1 MTQLIDARFKY
12 TVPISKAEADDDGLY
27 LYGEAAGTEV
37 DKQQERMSPEA
48 IKAFAQ
54 QIKDRYVE
62 GTPIPY
68 VDEHDKSTSG
78 RGVLRHLGDVV
89 DGGITGNDHLWVKVR
104 LNEKNPAATFLYSQ
118 IVDEGKQF
126 GMSIQGSVL
135 EFVDEIAKSI
145 GQKVRTFK
153 SVVLDHIANTTK
165 PVWTPSL
172 GTVLNRAVIKALED
186 ESDGEEMTEEIVV
199 ESTKVTEETAT
210 GETPVEET
218 TVVEATTTEE
228 TPVVAAA
235 ETPATETP
243 AVNTLESKVDALVS
257 GVAALIEA
265 LKPQTPAPITVE
277 RSEPETTE
285 PVVSKSEVDRIA
297 DLEAELATLKQK
309 SSTPTPPMI
318 SKAQNDEFEGL
329 LKSMSPQERLRMALA
344 ARHGE
349 EI

>member
-12 TVPISKAEADDDGLY
+12 TVPVSKAEADDEGLY

-54 QIKDRYVE
+54 QIKDRYFE
-62 GTPIPY
+62 GNPIPY

-118 IVDEGKQF
+118 IVDEGKQY

-135 EFVDEIAKSI
+135 EFVDEVAKSI
-145 GQKVRTFK
+145 GQKIRTFK
-153 SVVLDHIANTTK
+153 SVILDHIANTTK

-172 GTVLNRAVIKALED
+172 GTVLNRAVVKALED
-186 ESDGEEMTEEIVV
+186 ESNGEEMAEETVV
-199 ESTKVTEETAT
+199 ESTKVTEETT
-210 GETPVEET
+210 TETPANET
-218 TVVEATTTEE
+218 VSEATTEE
-228 TPVVAAA
+228 TKVEAAA
-235 ETPATETP
+235 ETPAETP
-243 AVNTLESKVDALVS
+243 SALDELVNKFVSAIDTRFAELAES
-257 GVAALIEA
+257 
-265 LKPQTPAPITVE
+265 LKAQTPAPQEVA
-277 RSEPETTE
+277 RSEAETPE
-285 PVVSKSEVDRIA
+285 PAISKSESDEDRLA
-297 DLEAELATLKQK
+297 ALEAELATLRER
-309 SSTPTPPMI
+309 SATPTPPVI
-318 SKAQNDEFEGL
+318 TKAQTEEFEGL
-329 LKSMSPQERLRMALA
+329 LKSMSPEERLRMALA

-349 EI
+349 EF